1 MKQRI
6 LILEEHDDDGT
17 TTLFDY
23 TLKPGEI
30 LLMDL
35 GDQGD
40 AYDCNYVFTVD
51 RTKNSAAN
59 ADKTKV
65 RTARGDPQKH

>member
-6 LILEEHDDDGT
+6 LILEEHDEGT

-23 TLKPGEI
+23 TLKAGEI

-59 ADKTKV
+59 VDQAKA
-65 RTARGDPQKH
+65 RTVRGDPQKH

>member
-1 MKQRI
+1 MIKQRI
-6 LILEEHDDDGT
+6 LILEENEEGS

-40 AYDCNYVFTVD
+40 SFDCSYVITVD
-51 RTKNSAAN
+51 RTKQSQQ
-59 ADKTKV
+59 TRV
-65 RTARGDPQKH
+65 RAPRETQKH